1 MKQKEIIQNSEFN
14 SRPSFYPRIIREFE
28 NERDEEPM
36 FYGGN

>member
-1 MKQKEIIQNSEFN
+1 MKQNTIQKIESN

-28 NERDEEPM
+28 DEQDEQPM